1 MNIRYL
7 LCACVLVL
15 GSACG
20 ESTTETDAG
29 TIDGGRSD
37 SATTNDSSIA
47 TDSSVETDGAVAS
60 DMDVIPTDSS
70 VETDSAVAEDGGA
83 SGDCTR
89 NFDCEMGEYCAHST
103 GSCTATGTCTARP
116 STSDCA
122 GMTISPV
129 CGCDGETYAAA
140 CLAAMDG
147 VSVDTTGECP
157 GPVMCPTEDPSEG
170 CCYDNSDCGGGPG
183 GGFAMRCAGADC
195 SADPVVAG
203 VCLERA
209 GRGECWSD
217 ADCRFG
223 TCTGAVICPCGAIC
237 EVPNTPGT
245 CAM

>member
-89 NFDCEMGEYCAHST
+89 NFD
-103 GSCTATGTCTARP
+103 
-116 STSDCA
+116 
-122 GMTISPV
+122 
-129 CGCDGETYAAA
+129 
-140 CLAAMDG
+140 
-147 VSVDTTGECP
+147 
-157 GPVMCPTEDPSEG
+157 
-170 CCYDNSDCGGGPG
+170 
-183 GGFAMRCAGADC
+183 
-195 SADPVVAG
+195 
-203 VCLERA
+203 
-209 GRGECWSD
+209 
-217 ADCRFG
+217 
-223 TCTGAVICPCGAIC
+223 
-237 EVPNTPGT
+237 
-245 CAM
+245 